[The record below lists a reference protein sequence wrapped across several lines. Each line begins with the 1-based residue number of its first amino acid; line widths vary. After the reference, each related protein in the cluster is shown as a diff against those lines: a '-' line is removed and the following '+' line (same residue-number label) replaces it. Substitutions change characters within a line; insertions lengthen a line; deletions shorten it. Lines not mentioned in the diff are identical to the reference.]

1 MATILELYHV
11 DYWQYR
17 AEGNANIVLQYIGP
31 HSSFRTTVLRL
42 RKANRLDGPG
52 TREGEVG
59 AGGTN
64 FGDETIT
71 MKNLTKESQFAT
83 EVIGLLLGS
92 QFVEQLIAVALPPE
106 FLSSLAK
113 AIEPSRPESRRQK
126 GVDLAQSVGFLA
138 LDHTRFIKPAP
149 GQSTVA
155 VEIKPK
161 WGFLTKSAFLRKD
174 QDIKRRKCRFC
185 MYQHQKIKTGQEGGL
200 SKYCPIELFSGT
212 ELLVQD
218 ALDSLVDTPQNNLR
232 LFVDGKE
239 QPVNKNSIT
248 KVFLASSTSNQLQ
261 EQQQQR
267 QPTGMKDDDPLDGE
281 DDDSRPAKLTEV
293 LTQILLES
301 PLLKRLGRLQQ
312 GLDSLDVETIHRFYA
327 HLLDEGADHLP
338 EPTVEAFLETA
349 EAFMDRTDMNAMMTE
364 NQETFE
370 IQNATGLGFEPED
383 ELEELPEALQLHF
396 IREFLLSATLKDCSI
411 LVTIQRDDSTAVL
424 TEAATGNW
432 MSSRPSRSRLE
443 VDVGSPEFHEA
454 SHRIKFKDEVFVFK
468 ITCIDLDPKK
478 MSSVPMYLKK
488 DRAIVSHYLVTVGD
502 REPTCGSN

>member
-1 MATILELYHV
+1 MATILELYRV

-17 AEGNANIVLQYIGP
+17 AEGNANIVFQYIGP
-31 HSSFRTTVLRL
+31 HARFRTTVLRL

-52 TREGEVG
+52 TGEGGVG
-59 AGGTN
+59 VGGTN
-64 FGDETIT
+64 LGDNTIT
-71 MKNLTKESQFAT
+71 MKNLTKEAQFAT

-92 QFVEQLIAVALPPE
+92 EFVEQLIAVALPPE

-126 GVDLAQSVGFLA
+126 GIDLAQSVGFLA

-185 MYQHQKIKTGQEGGL
+185 MYQHQKIETGQEGGL

-232 LFVDGKE
+232 LFVDGKQ
-239 QPVNKNSIT
+239 QPVNKNSIN

-261 EQQQQR
+261 EQLQQR
-267 QPTGMKDDDPLDGE
+267 KSAWMKDDDPLDE
-281 DDDSRPAKLTEV
+281 DDDSGSAKLTEV

-312 GLDSLDVETIHRFYA
+312 ALDSLDVETIHRLYA

-364 NQETFE
+364 DQEIFE
-370 IQNATGLGFEPED
+370 LQNSAGLGFEPED

-411 LVTIQRDDSTAVL
+411 LVTIQRDNSTTAL
-424 TEAATGNW
+424 TEAATGITD
-432 MSSRPSRSRLE
+432 SSRSKLE

-454 SHRIKFKDEVFVFK
+454 CHRIKVKDEVFVFK

-488 DRAIVSHYLVTVGD
+488 DRTIVSHYLATVGD
-502 REPTCGSN
+502 REATCGSN